1 MHTLSSEDQGRV
13 GGGVEAVPALP
24 GSVVTRSLLMG
35 SWVPWT
41 YGVAAFAGGFAVGS
55 YIYDQFGTQ
64 ILDGIEAV
72 VD

>member
-1 MHTLSSEDQGRV
+1 
-13 GGGVEAVPALP
+13 
-24 GSVVTRSLLMG
+24 MG

-41 YGVAAFAGGFAVGS
+41 YGVAAFAGGFAVGT
-55 YIYDQFGTQ
+55 YIYDNFGTE